1 MFLILYFWLKELYK
15 MDNFDIH
22 NQFMSYAI
30 KLAKKGRG
38 KTFPNPLVGC
48 VIVKNGRIIG
58 EGYHEKFGDSHAEVN
73 AFNNCSEPPQ
83 DADLYVNLE
92 PCSIYGKT
100 PPCIDRII
108 ENSIKNVYIGSK
120 DLNPDINGEGIEKLQ
135 LSGIKVFDGILEKEC
150 YDLNVGF
157 FKWVQTGLPW
167 VIVKIAQS
175 QNGYMGIDSNSSIW
189 ITGKDTKIN
198 THRLRSQVDGI
209 MVGRQTVEVDNP
221 QLTVRE
227 VDGLNPIRII
237 TDTHRKLPLNLKLF
251 KDNKAP
257 NMILCS
263 DSNFTESKTSTSSY
277 IPVKEKDNLLDTKD
291 ILFKLGEQG
300 ITRVLIEGGKALISS
315 FLKENLVDEVYL
327 YTSND
332 MLENATL
339 NNPFNIDENWDIIKE
354 ENFINDL
361 LTVVRKKEAC
371 LQEL

>member
-1 MFLILYFWLKELYK
+1 

-58 EGYHEKFGDSHAEVN
+58 EGYHEKFGNSHAEVN

-189 ITGKDTKIN
+189 ITGEDTKIN
-198 THRLRSQVDGI
+198 THKLRSQVDGI

-339 NNPFNIDENWDIIKE
+339 NTPFNIDENWDIIKE
-354 ENFINDL
+354 ENFINDS